1 MTILLRRRRLAAAG
15 FVLAMA
21 AGAACGAP
29 SGSPTAPSAT
39 VSDRQ
44 AAGNEGGEGT
54 DGRVDI
60 AACDGGLLAATDQV
74 GEVEPVSR
82 GVVRTRYVT
91 VDIATLTQRARAGD
105 PLVFNV
111 FPDACV
117 TAQPLDVQDLGPDA
131 LVWTGHPIDAP
142 DGAPVT
148 VVVNGEAVEATMRAT
163 SETFYRITYVG
174 GGVHAVLQVNPAAF
188 PPD

>member
-1 MTILLRRRRLAAAG
+1 MTLLLCRRRLAAVG
-15 FVLAMA
+15 FVLTMA
-21 AGAACGAP
+21 VGAACSAP

-39 VSDRQ
+39 ASVRE
-44 AAGNEGGEGT
+44 AAGNEGGEGF
-54 DGRVDI
+54 DGGVDLV
-60 AACDGGLLAATDQV
+60 ACQGGLLAATDNV

-82 GVVRTRYVT
+82 GVVRTGYVT
-91 VDIATLTQRARAGD
+91 VDIATLIQRARTGE
-105 PLVFNV
+105 PLAFNV

-117 TAQPLDVQDLGPDA
+117 TAQPVGVQDLGPDA

-142 DGAPVT
+142 DGTPVT
-148 VVVNGEAVEATMRAT
+148 VVVNGDAVEATMRAT

-174 GGVHAVLQVNPAAF
+174 GGVHAVLQISPAAF